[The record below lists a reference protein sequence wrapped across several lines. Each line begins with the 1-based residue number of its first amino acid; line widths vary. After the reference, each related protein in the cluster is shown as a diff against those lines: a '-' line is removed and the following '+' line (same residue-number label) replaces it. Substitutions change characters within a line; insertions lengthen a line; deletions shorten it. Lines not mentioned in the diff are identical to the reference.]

1 MTSQQL
7 NTILIRPDD

>member
-1 MTSQQL
+1 MASQQL